1 MINMEDCIS
10 ITFPFKVYLNGKWG
24 FIDETGR
31 EICPCKYETIGGF
44 EEGFA
49 HVELNGKWG
58 YIDETGREV
67 VPCKYNWVDDLPNLL
82 PRDDES
88 DSL

>member
-1 MINMEDCIS
+1 MEDCIS
-10 ITFPFKVYLNGKWG
+10 ITFPFKVVLDGKWG

-31 EICPCKYETIGGF
+31 EICPYKYDWVHDF
-44 EEGFA
+44 FKGFA
-49 HVELNGKWG
+49 QVRLNGKWG

-82 PRDDES
+82 SGDDES